1 MTPGAIAV
9 SPPVFVAA
17 LLFATLTHAQSLLWQ
32 KRYAEAMHE
41 YRTILARE
49 ANNVEA
55 RKGLATAEYWSGD
68 FRSAQRDFRL
78 VLRSRPDDKDAQ
90 RSLAEIASAS
100 RPVIAAAADATSDD
114 QPMRRKVVST
124 SYTLFSDPL
133 TKWTATAGTYALAAR
148 SRGYGSASSPFA
160 QVAGD
165 TKLPSLG
172 ISVSAS
178 LRALRFPD
186 GATVPLGGI
195 GIAHGPLRMSIEKQE
210 LLYTATSL
218 RAHPSA
224 TTASLAWTR
233 GDLSSAAVHT
243 TRYFDGNHGTAA
255 DGFHLARITD
265 SFFAGA
271 SAAYRDTDETRF
283 RLIGASASPGAGGYV
298 YSYTAAYDPYWT
310 PRRQAEVR
318 AIITATIGAGRAT
331 VRLHADGGI
340 GRDRDLVFGPPSGT
354 TPGGPLFAM
363 PIEIARTFHPWRAS
377 TDVTFPLRNGSTIT
391 AGVERASTVFYRAT
405 TLHLRFTMQP

>member
-1 MTPGAIAV
+1 
-9 SPPVFVAA
+9 VFVAA
-17 LLFATLTHAQSLLWQ
+17 LLFATLAHAQSLLWQ
-32 KRYAEAMHE
+32 KRYAEAMTE
-41 YRTILARE
+41 YRAILARE

-78 VLRSRPDDKDAQ
+78 VLESRPKDDDAR

-100 RPVIAAAADATSDD
+100 RPVITAGSDITSDD
-114 QPMRRKVVST
+114 QPMHRAVVSA

-133 TKWTATAGTYALAAR
+133 TKWTATAGTYSLAAR
-148 SRGYGSASSPFA
+148 SLGYGSASSPFV
-160 QVAGD
+160 QIAGD

-178 LRALRFPD
+178 LRELRFPE
-186 GATVPLGGI
+186 GTSVPLGGAS
-195 GIAHGPLRMSIEKQE
+195 IARGPLRLSIEKQE

-243 TRYFDGNHGTAA
+243 TRYFDGNHGIAA
-255 DGFHLARITD
+255 NGFHLARIND
-265 SFFAGA
+265 SFFAGV
-271 SAAYRDTDETRF
+271 SAAYRNTDETRF
-283 RLIGASASPGAGGYV
+283 RLIGASASPAAGGYA

-310 PRRQAEVR
+310 PRHESEAR
-318 AIITATIGAGRAT
+318 AIVAATFGARRAT

-340 GRDRDLVFGPPSGT
+340 GRDRDLVFGPSSGT
-354 TPGGPLFAM
+354 TPAM
-363 PIEIARTFHPWRAS
+363 PFFGPIEVSRTFHPWRAS
-377 TDVTFPLRNGSTIT
+377 ADVTFPLRNGSTFT
-391 AGVERASTVFYRAT
+391 AGIERASTVFYRAT
-405 TLHLRFTMQP
+405 TLHFGFTARP